1 MFNKMCFC
9 LDNRL
14 KYLYFLSFHSLL
26 LGNHLTCDCR
36 LRWVFN
42 LSKNTKNEDLRESL
56 HRIQCVLAP
65 KPTHLNTD
73 FFGGI
78 ENTFKKPLHHPH
90 NMPDMDLDEY
100 GYEELSYGADVET
113 SNVRIGTGQLSSL
126 LKLKSETLPCPQ
138 ELVEPTE
145 LPLQRESIGF
155 MGDLSWRSNG
165 NRVLESFVQ
174 IWLLSITST
183 IYYIG
188 VRLF

>member
-1 MFNKMCFC
+1 M
-9 LDNRL
+9 
-14 KYLYFLSFHSLL
+14 
-26 LGNHLTCDCR
+26 TCDCR

-65 KPTHLNTD
+65 KPTHLNTE

-78 ENTFKKPLHHPH
+78 DSTLKKPLHHH
-90 NMPDMDLDEY
+90 NMPDNDLEDY
-100 GYEELSYGADVET
+100 AYEDLSYGADVET

-126 LKLKSETLPCPQ
+126 LKLKSESLPCPQ
-138 ELVEPTE
+138 ELIEPTE

-165 NRVLESFVQ
+165 NRLVETFAQ
-174 IWLLSITST
+174 IWVMGVVST
-183 IYYIG
+183 IYYF
-188 VRLF
+188 VVSHF

>member
-1 MFNKMCFC
+1 MKNLFHENYLNFSFF
-9 LDNRL
+9 
-14 KYLYFLSFHSLL
+14 LYFLFSSF

-42 LSKNTKNEDLRESL
+42 LSKNTKNVDLRESL

-78 ENTFKKPLHHPH
+78 ENTFKKPLHHNH
-90 NMPDMDLDEY
+90 NMPEDDLIEY
-100 GYEELSYGADVET
+100 NYEELSYGADVET

-126 LKLKSETLPCPQ
+126 LKLKSENLPCPQ
-138 ELVEPTE
+138 ELIEPTE

-165 NRVLESFVQ
+165 NRCFETGVQ
-174 IWLLSITST
+174 MWLMGIAST
-183 IYYIG
+183 IYFF
-188 VRLF
+188 VVSHF